1 MNYIYFFS
9 FLFALAFIDFNII
22 RYLLLK
28 WQEFC
33 LNIERFL
40 FRLRLE
46 KDLLLIRF
54 NKRRYVEMAK
64 QILKDL
70 DTKND

>member
-46 KDLLLIRF
+46 KDLLLVRF

-70 DTKND
+70 DSKND